1 METQFR
7 LLVADPPW
15 KFGDKLPGPTRGA
28 ERNYE
33 CMTVE
38 QICAFPIPKMLPDSI
53 LFLWR
58 VASMQQ
64 EALDVAKAWGYVV
77 KSEIVWIK
85 HTKTGKSWFG
95 MGRYVR
101 AAHETCL
108 IAARGKAAQHVID
121 HGVRSV
127 FEFEAPVEGHSVKP
141 DAFYALVEQLVIG
154 PRAEIFARKRRAGW
168 TQFGD
173 QLEPAA

>member
-1 METQFR
+1 
-7 LLVADPPW
+7 
-15 KFGDKLPGPTRGA
+15 
-28 ERNYE
+28 
-33 CMTVE
+33 MTVE
-38 QICAFPIPKMLPDSI
+38 QIRTFPIPKMLPDSI
-53 LFLWR
+53 LFLWQ

-64 EALDVAKAWGYVV
+64 AALDVAEGWGYAV
-77 KSEIVWIK
+77 KSEIVWVK
-85 HTKTGKSWFG
+85 RTKTGKPWFG

-108 IAARGKAAQHVID
+108 VATRGKAASYVLD

-127 FEFEAPVEGHSVKP
+127 FEAKVSGHSVKP
-141 DAFYALVEQLVIG
+141 DAFYALVEQLVRG

-173 QLEPAA
+173 QLEPEGK